1 MQKKDLRKLL
11 SYKLQKKVNPDN
23 VIYRNK
29 GSTAD
34 VKFNEFG
41 NALNLLDKTK
51 EDKINLAD
59 EKNYQIGFESNLG
72 KIKKEAKI

>member
-1 MQKKDLRKLL
+1 M
-11 SYKLQKKVNPDN
+11 
-23 VIYRNK
+23 IYRNK